1 MKRVK
6 RVLLRVAAVLCIMI
20 MLCGCA
26 SKLKKT
32 DKATVRAKIDALN
45 AYDDKF
51 MTEDND
57 FIGGVM
63 KNNWKIKFRDYG
75 SKSSCE
81 IDFKMELLSIEPDV
95 KTEEANYVITEKE
108 TDKEYKICTRID
120 GTYLYLCGP
129 ISQKEDLQKFAK
141 DLGYLK

>member
-1 MKRVK
+1 MKKVSGY
-6 RVLLRVAAVLCIMI
+6 VVTIFFIMI

-26 SKLKKT
+26 KNLKKT
-32 DKATVRAKIDALN
+32 DKATVRAKIDELN

-81 IDFKMELLSIEPDV
+81 IDFNTELLSIEPDV

-108 TDKEYKICTRID
+108 TDKEYKVCTRID
-120 GTYLYLCGP
+120 GSYLYLCGP
-129 ISQKEDLQKFAK
+129 LSQKGELQKFAR

>member
-1 MKRVK
+1 MKRMIQ
-6 RVLLRVAAVLCIMI
+6 RVAFVICIMI

-32 DKATVRAKIDALN
+32 DKATVRAKIDELN

-51 MTEDND
+51 MSEKDD

-81 IDFKMELLSIEPDV
+81 VDFKMELLSIEPDV
-95 KTEEANYVITEKE
+95 KIEEANYVITEKE

-120 GTYLYLCGP
+120 GSYLYLCGP